1 MSHLNTCR
9 TRVER
14 FGLIDVVYYSEP
26 DPACQDKSHH
36 DAYTEETK

>member
-1 MSHLNTCR
+1 MAHLDSCTIRRELTGNIW
-9 TRVER
+9 VH
-14 FGLIDVVYYSEP
+14 YSNP

>member
-9 TRVER
+9 TRIER
-14 FGLIDVVYYSEP
+14 FGLIDVHYSEP